1 MASSRKGV
9 GIYEWEER
17 WERERETLY
26 AGQSEIKEEGRG
38 IKEGREARVFFP
50 APSQPDFRLLSLETS
65 PCNFHYS
72 RRAFTPP
79 VFALVSAIS
88 PRPQRVACSI
98 TSIEYLWSCRI
109 VEGNR
114 ALSDKNLL
122 NKDGRKEIQ
131 FRFAKSKGLNCTC
144 DFRDDKNYSIEVS
157 DSFHSF
163 SNVEN

>member
-1 MASSRKGV
+1 MSGRSD
-9 GIYEWEER
+9 
-17 WERERETLY
+17 ERERERKRFREGN

-72 RRAFTPP
+72 RRAFTPS

-98 TSIEYLWSCRI
+98 TSIEYL
-109 VEGNR
+109 
-114 ALSDKNLL
+114 
-122 NKDGRKEIQ
+122 
-131 FRFAKSKGLNCTC
+131 
-144 DFRDDKNYSIEVS
+144 
-157 DSFHSF
+157 
-163 SNVEN
+163 